1 MFSFFRCVLPAEV
14 PRPTHPNLFFAAE
27 FSVKVLVTVK
37 RVVDYNVKVH
47 AKADKSGPDI
57 EAAKMSMNPFDEI
70 AVEAAVRLKKTGATD
85 EVVALTVGPAKAVDQ
100 LRTAMAMGADRA
112 IHVTLEAAAD
122 PAAAARIIAAVA
134 KNEAPDLILMG
145 KQAIDDD
152 SAQAPAMVSAILNL
166 PFAACADALRVENGT
181 AFVRRE
187 TDEGLMEVSSALP
200 CVVSADCV
208 GRNSSSASSIRRSSI
223 RPFTNRITAARTQ
236 IPARTNKMIERV
248 FLLIFIMVLYAEVV
262 RGCNSLKQK
271 DFLIFGRY
279 FQRKRHIKSYRIKET
294 PENRDGTESV
304 KGGDGM
310 PVAYVY
316 GDTWQGNGDICGN
329 GKCRECLAGE

>member
-1 MFSFFRCVLPAEV
+1 M
-14 PRPTHPNLFFAAE
+14 
-27 FSVKVLVTVK
+27 KVLVTVK

-70 AVEAAVRLKKTGATD
+70 AVEAAVRLKETGAAA

-112 IHVTLEAAAD
+112 IHVTLEAVAD

-152 SAQAPAMVSAILNL
+152 SAQATAMVSAILNL

-187 TDEGLMEVSSALP
+187 TGEGLMEVSAALP
-200 CVVSADCV
+200 CVVSADLRLAEPRYV
-208 GRNSSSASSIRRSSI
+208 TLPNMMKARKKPVETLDAASLGVDLTPSVTVIQAED
-223 RPFTNRITAARTQ
+223 PAARAAGQ
-236 IPARTNKMIERV
+236 MLASVDELIDVLKNKAK
-248 FLLIFIMVLYAEVV
+248 VL
-262 RGCNSLKQK
+262 
-271 DFLIFGRY
+271 
-279 FQRKRHIKSYRIKET
+279 
-294 PENRDGTESV
+294 
-304 KGGDGM
+304 
-310 PVAYVY
+310 
-316 GDTWQGNGDICGN
+316 
-329 GKCRECLAGE
+329 

>member
-1 MFSFFRCVLPAEV
+1 MFSFFRCVLLAEV

-70 AVEAAVRLKKTGATD
+70 AVEAAVRLKETGAAD

-122 PAAAARIIAAVA
+122 PAVAARIIAAVA

-200 CVVSADCV
+200 CVVSADLRLAEPRYV
-208 GRNSSSASSIRRSSI
+208 TLPNMMKARKKPVETLDAASLGVDLTPSVTVIEVVD
-223 RPFTNRITAARTQ
+223 PAARAAGQ
-236 IPARTNKMIERV
+236 MLASVDELIDVLKNKAK
-248 FLLIFIMVLYAEVV
+248 VL
-262 RGCNSLKQK
+262 
-271 DFLIFGRY
+271 
-279 FQRKRHIKSYRIKET
+279 
-294 PENRDGTESV
+294 
-304 KGGDGM
+304 
-310 PVAYVY
+310 
-316 GDTWQGNGDICGN
+316 
-329 GKCRECLAGE
+329 

>member
-70 AVEAAVRLKKTGATD
+70 AVEAAVRLKETGAAD

-187 TDEGLMEVSSALP
+187 TDEGLMEVSAALP
-200 CVVSADCV
+200 CVVSADLRLAEPRYV
-208 GRNSSSASSIRRSSI
+208 TLPNMMKARKKPVETIDAASLGVDLTPSVTVIKAED
-223 RPFTNRITAARTQ
+223 PAARAAGQ
-236 IPARTNKMIERV
+236 MLASVDELIDVLKNKAK
-248 FLLIFIMVLYAEVV
+248 VL
-262 RGCNSLKQK
+262 
-271 DFLIFGRY
+271 
-279 FQRKRHIKSYRIKET
+279 
-294 PENRDGTESV
+294 
-304 KGGDGM
+304 
-310 PVAYVY
+310 
-316 GDTWQGNGDICGN
+316 
-329 GKCRECLAGE
+329 

>member
-1 MFSFFRCVLPAEV
+1 M
-14 PRPTHPNLFFAAE
+14 
-27 FSVKVLVTVK
+27 KVLVTVK

-57 EAAKMSMNPFDEI
+57 EAAKRSMNPFDEI
-70 AVEAAVRLKKTGATD
+70 AVEAAVRLKETGAAD

-166 PFAACADALRVENGT
+166 PFAACADALRVAPGNRRGT
-181 AFVRRE
+181 HGSLIGFALRGLRGLE
-187 TDEGLMEVSSALP
+187 ACRTPLRDASQHDEGP
-200 CVVSADCV
+200 QK
-208 GRNSSSASSIRRSSI
+208 
-223 RPFTNRITAARTQ
+223 AR
-236 IPARTNKMIERV
+236 
-248 FLLIFIMVLYAEVV
+248 
-262 RGCNSLKQK
+262 
-271 DFLIFGRY
+271 
-279 FQRKRHIKSYRIKET
+279 
-294 PENRDGTESV
+294 
-304 KGGDGM
+304 
-310 PVAYVY
+310 
-316 GDTWQGNGDICGN
+316 GN
-329 GKCRECLAGE
+329 A

>member
-1 MFSFFRCVLPAEV
+1 M
-14 PRPTHPNLFFAAE
+14 
-27 FSVKVLVTVK
+27 KVLVTVK

-70 AVEAAVRLKKTGATD
+70 AVEAAVRLKETGAAD

-181 AFVRRE
+181 AFVSRE

-200 CVVSADCV
+200 CVVSADLRLAEPRYV
-208 GRNSSSASSIRRSSI
+208 TLPNMMKARKKPVETLDAASLGVDLTPSVTVIQAED
-223 RPFTNRITAARTQ
+223 PAARAAGQ
-236 IPARTNKMIERV
+236 MLASVDELIDVLKNKAK
-248 FLLIFIMVLYAEVV
+248 VL
-262 RGCNSLKQK
+262 
-271 DFLIFGRY
+271 
-279 FQRKRHIKSYRIKET
+279 
-294 PENRDGTESV
+294 
-304 KGGDGM
+304 
-310 PVAYVY
+310 
-316 GDTWQGNGDICGN
+316 
-329 GKCRECLAGE
+329 

>member
-1 MFSFFRCVLPAEV
+1 M
-14 PRPTHPNLFFAAE
+14 
-27 FSVKVLVTVK
+27 KVLVTVK

-70 AVEAAVRLKKTGATD
+70 AVEAAVRLKETGAAD

-112 IHVTLEAAAD
+112 IHVMLEAAAD

-134 KNEAPDLILMG
+134 KKEAPDLILMG

-187 TDEGLMEVSSALP
+187 TDEGLMEVWAALP
-200 CVVSADCV
+200 CVVSADLRLAEPRYV
-208 GRNSSSASSIRRSSI
+208 TLPNMMKARKKPVETLDAASLGVDLTPSVTVIEVED
-223 RPFTNRITAARTQ
+223 PAARAAGQ
-236 IPARTNKMIERV
+236 MLASVDELIDVLKNKAK
-248 FLLIFIMVLYAEVV
+248 VL
-262 RGCNSLKQK
+262 
-271 DFLIFGRY
+271 
-279 FQRKRHIKSYRIKET
+279 
-294 PENRDGTESV
+294 
-304 KGGDGM
+304 
-310 PVAYVY
+310 
-316 GDTWQGNGDICGN
+316 
-329 GKCRECLAGE
+329 

>member
-70 AVEAAVRLKKTGATD
+70 AVEAAVRLKETGAAD

-152 SAQAPAMVSAILNL
+152 SAQASAMVSAILNL

-187 TDEGLMEVSSALP
+187 TDEGLMEVSAALP
-200 CVVSADCV
+200 CVVSADLRLAEPRYV
-208 GRNSSSASSIRRSSI
+208 TLPNMMKARKKPVETIDAASLGVDLTPSVTVIEAED
-223 RPFTNRITAARTQ
+223 PAARAAGQ
-236 IPARTNKMIERV
+236 MLASVDELIDVLKNKAK
-248 FLLIFIMVLYAEVV
+248 VL
-262 RGCNSLKQK
+262 
-271 DFLIFGRY
+271 
-279 FQRKRHIKSYRIKET
+279 
-294 PENRDGTESV
+294 
-304 KGGDGM
+304 
-310 PVAYVY
+310 
-316 GDTWQGNGDICGN
+316 
-329 GKCRECLAGE
+329 